1 MLEYNSIFITGASSG
16 IGAALALSY
25 AKPSVALWLCGRDLV
40 RLSSVAEA
48 CRAQG
53 AAVETKQIDVA
64 VQADMERWIEACDA
78 QAALD
83 LVIANAGV
91 SLGPTA
97 RSIEDREKFNDLLSV
112 NIVGVLNTVYPA
124 LDVMSKRRH
133 GQIAL
138 VSSLSGYL
146 GMPTAPAYSASKN
159 FVKSWGTA
167 IAPHAK
173 AQGVSVSVI
182 CPGFVKSGITDKNKF
197 PMPLLITAEKAAKI
211 ITRGLRKRELII
223 TFPFPLRLIVWLIS
237 IMPAWLANK
246 LMEGLPKK
254 N

>member
-1 MLEYNSIFITGASSG
+1 VLEYNSIFITGASSG

-91 SLGPTA
+91 SL
-97 RSIEDREKFNDLLSV
+97 V
-112 NIVGVLNTVYPA
+112 VGVLNTVYPA

>member
-97 RSIEDREKFNDLLSV
+97 RSIEDLQILKRGRRPRPPCRWVRSPLFRPAADLFSLRVQNPVDLS
-112 NIVGVLNTVYPA
+112 
-124 LDVMSKRRH
+124 R
-133 GQIAL
+133 
-138 VSSLSGYL
+138 
-146 GMPTAPAYSASKN
+146 
-159 FVKSWGTA
+159 
-167 IAPHAK
+167 
-173 AQGVSVSVI
+173 
-182 CPGFVKSGITDKNKF
+182 
-197 PMPLLITAEKAAKI
+197 
-211 ITRGLRKRELII
+211 RGL
-223 TFPFPLRLIVWLIS
+223 PV
-237 IMPAWLANK
+237 
-246 LMEGLPKK
+246 
-254 N
+254 